1 MHLRSSVH
9 YFECTR
15 DVHKP
20 LRQRKLKGTW
30 KRYILHDMHI
40 TFISRN
46 EYFFAM
52 ICTFVEHVNC
62 FFYKTHVFNFVY
74 LYTEPIQCMCLPQV
88 FFFLERH
95 SYNHKHKQSKQ
106 MSIKNHV
113 CSLNEIIK

>member
-1 MHLRSSVH
+1 MHLRCSVH
-9 YFECTR
+9 CIECTR

-62 FFYKTHVFNFVY
+62 F
-74 LYTEPIQCMCLPQV
+74 
-88 FFFLERH
+88 
-95 SYNHKHKQSKQ
+95 
-106 MSIKNHV
+106 SIKHMFLPLCTCTRSRTNV
-113 CSLNEIIK
+113 CVCHKCFVLRETLIQPQTQTEQANVNKESRVRF